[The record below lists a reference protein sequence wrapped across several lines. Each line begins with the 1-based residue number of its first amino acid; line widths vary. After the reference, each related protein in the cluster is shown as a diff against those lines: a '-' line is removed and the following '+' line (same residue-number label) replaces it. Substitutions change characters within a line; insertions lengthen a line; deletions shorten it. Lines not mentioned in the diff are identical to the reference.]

1 MSEYHSKRK
10 RKSRRQSRKIE
21 VAGKLEAEI
30 REEEGRQVEGKW
42 KVSGRQARGRQTGG
56 KCGEDEDK
64 NMCQVCR
71 GNHDDDDEEAQEG
84 WIGCDERGCW
94 RWYHYWCV
102 GQLEM
107 PDPKIEVDMSSLQR

>member
-42 KVSGRQARGRQTGG
+42 KASKRKADRR
-56 KCGEDEDK
+56 K
-64 NMCQVCR
+64 M
-71 GNHDDDDEEAQEG
+71 
-84 WIGCDERGCW
+84 W
-94 RWYHYWCV
+94 R
-102 GQLEM
+102 
-107 PDPKIEVDMSSLQR
+107 R